1 MSLLKI
7 KNKGLF
13 PTVSNM
19 MDDWFNN
26 DLFLK
31 PVTRTELFP
40 AVNVKETDTEY
51 ILEFA
56 VPGMSKED
64 FEISIDNGMLVIS
77 AEKSMETDES
87 DDNYT
92 RREFNY
98 HSFSRSFWLPE
109 MIDEENIK
117 ASYENGVLTISI
129 EKVKEIEEVN
139 KKTIAV
145 Q

>member
-1 MSLLKI
+1 
-7 KNKGLF
+7 
-13 PTVSNM
+13 
-19 MDDWFNN
+19 
-26 DLFLK
+26 
-31 PVTRTELFP
+31 
-40 AVNVKETDTEY
+40 
-51 ILEFA
+51 
-56 VPGMSKED
+56 MSKED
-64 FEISIDNGMLVIS
+64 FDISIEKGMLVIS

-87 DDNYT
+87 DDDYT

-117 ASYENGVLTISI
+117 ASYDNGVLLIKI
-129 EKVKEIEEVN
+129 EKLKEIEEVN